1 MSDKPRPVHIERV
14 GADVYLLHI
23 GDTTV
28 ALSYLEMSALRYE
41 VMEALDG

>member
-28 ALSYLEMSALRYE
+28 ALSCMEVAALRYE
-41 VMEALDG
+41 IDAAT